1 MLKGLEEEGRLSDGA
16 HTSESM
22 YGALERARFR
32 IRFRLKRES
41 ARFEMVLGGSMV
53 IIGDVARREDP
64 GDVV

>member
-1 MLKGLEEEGRLSDGA
+1 
-16 HTSESM
+16 M